1 MPHVTVGCKM
11 PNGLILRIFTMAEK
25 NEQVMGGGSRKI
37 KEAVEVP
44 GKRVVLNGFSH
55 PQNAAP
61 RARIAGGFA
70 LTMGVDKEFWDTWLA
85 QNKDTDIVRNG
96 LVFAHEK
103 VENTTAEAKDKQTLR
118 SGLERLDP
126 KKLPKGI
133 KQSDMMPK
141 APADLAEA

>member
-1 MPHVTVGCKM
+1 MPTVTVACKL
-11 PNGLILRIFTMAEK
+11 PNGLILRLFTMAEK

-37 KEAVEVP
+37 KEAVEHP
-44 GKRVVLNGFSH
+44 KRVVLNGNSH

-61 RARIAGGFA
+61 RAQIASGCA

-85 QNKDTDIVRNG
+85 QNKDSDVVRNG

-103 VENTTAEAKDKQTLR
+103 IENTSAEAKDKVTLR

-126 KKLPKGI
+126 KKLPRGI
-133 KQSDMMPK
+133 KQSDMMSNK
-141 APADLAEA
+141 ALAEA